1 MSNLLQFILSQEDQ
15 FRRARLPSL
24 FSDFSTQRH
33 TNPNGY
39 VANVNIWKE
48 AFCRAAGAGLV
59 SASDGTIQRLSIET
73 GPHLMQKL
81 ESKEWGRPLALNAV
95 FNEAVSQGQMIPYR
109 GFLSAP
115 RSIYTRPWT
124 DVPWRIISWGLEQ
137 IGLQQVFHDAGSTMS
152 KDFVLIPNVE
162 QAANKIVD
170 RLQGRSSYVDRIFSA
185 KRFKKEAAAALSLPG
200 DLEDKDLKILLKYL
214 ARDRRFL
221 LCDETVVK
229 INGPD
234 GTLVPISNEDQTVA
248 SLKNLVEDVNEGIHR
263 LESQISSSM
272 QRSKEAIVLKNRQS
286 ALAALKS
293 KKLAESILSQRSDT
307 LLQLEQV
314 LESIK
319 QASDQVTMLQ
329 VMKDSAGVLR
339 SLNARVGSVENVE
352 DALNSV
358 KDEME
363 KVKDINSAI
372 NEAGLDPNAVD
383 ETEIDEELDGLLRE
397 HEQAEEERLAE
408 TTKRRLADIPERAN
422 INQAG
427 EEKSPLPKSKEI
439 TASETEPDPSI
450 SEETTALQDM
460 SLGV

>member
-1 MSNLLQFILSQEDQ
+1 
-15 FRRARLPSL
+15 
-24 FSDFSTQRH
+24 
-33 TNPNGY
+33 
-39 VANVNIWKE
+39 
-48 AFCRAAGAGLV
+48 
-59 SASDGTIQRLSIET
+59 
-73 GPHLMQKL
+73 
-81 ESKEWGRPLALNAV
+81 
-95 FNEAVSQGQMIPYR
+95 
-109 GFLSAP
+109 
-115 RSIYTRPWT
+115 
-124 DVPWRIISWGLEQ
+124 
-137 IGLQQVFHDAGSTMS
+137 MS
-152 KDFVLIPNVE
+152 KNFVLIPNVE

-170 RLQGRSSYVDRIFSA
+170 RLQGRSSYVDRMFSTTM
-185 KRFKKEAAAALSLPG
+185 FKKEAAAALSLPG
-200 DLEDKDLKILLKYL
+200 DLGDKDLKILLKYL

-221 LCDETVVK
+221 VVK

-234 GTLVPISNEDQTVA
+234 GTLIPISNEDQTVA
-248 SLKNLVEDVNEGIHR
+248 SLKNLVEDVDEGIHR

-363 KVKDINSAI
+363 KAKDINSAI

-397 HEQAEEERLAE
+397 QEHREEERVAE
-408 TTKRRLADIPERAN
+408 TTKRRLADIPGRAN

-427 EEKSPLPKSKEI
+427 EERSPLPKSKEI
-439 TASETEPDPSI
+439 AASETEPDPSI
-450 SEETTALQDM
+450 SAETTALQGM
-460 SLGV
+460 SLSE